1 MKNLFKKYWWVILLL
16 LLILIILYY
25 LIFIYG
31 KGEVEQTLSNEGATT
46 TELSEKESTTSA
58 KEATKSADI
67 SVETDEDLL
76 KKAVSEKTGIP
87 IDEMAFEVS
96 ENTGKHAT
104 GLVNT
109 KDAMVGGGFWL
120 AVKMDSK
127 WVVVFDGQNTPG
139 CSQVDPTDFPVSMVA
154 ECFDSS
160 GNIVV
165 RK

>member
-31 KGEVEQTLSNEGATT
+31 KGEVEQTISNEGATI
-46 TELSEKESTTSA
+46 TSA